1 VAPSDA
7 IPEAAR
13 VLAAVPTFA
22 GLDVATLAAVARA
35 ASRRHYAAD
44 QVVFLEGEPGAGLYV
59 VEHGWLKAVKLA
71 PSGREQTLRVVGPG
85 EVFNDLS
92 VLVDAPNPATVI
104 ALESATVWNIPRAIL
119 LQLLDDH
126 PSLARVVIQNLAER
140 ILHLIGLVEDLSLRT
155 VEARLARFLLDQA
168 TADVIRR
175 RRWTT
180 QAELAA
186 RLGTV
191 PDVLN
196 RVLRSFVEAGL
207 IQVER
212 QQIRILDREALQA
225 RTQHT

>member
-1 VAPSDA
+1 
-7 IPEAAR
+7 
-13 VLAAVPTFA
+13 
-22 GLDVATLAAVARA
+22 
-35 ASRRHYAAD
+35 
-44 QVVFLEGEPGAGLYV
+44 
-59 VEHGWLKAVKLA
+59 
-71 PSGREQTLRVVGPG
+71 
-85 EVFNDLS
+85 

-104 ALESATVWNIPRAIL
+104 ALEPATVWNIPRATL

-140 ILHLIGLVEDLSLRT
+140 ILHLIGLIEDLSLRT

-225 RTQHT
+225 RAQHT